1 MRNVTLTPP
10 ITIRPSDAN
19 DALELWRLSQLD
31 SAEPL
36 EGPTLIAEY
45 GGQIVAAVRLD
56 GTRAIAD
63 PFEPTQGIVNLLRT
77 WAGELP

>member
-10 ITIRPSDAN
+10 ITIRPSDAS

-36 EGPTLIAEY
+36 EGPALVAEY
-45 GGQIVAAVRLD
+45 GGQIVAAVTLD

-63 PFEPTQGIVNLLRT
+63 PFEPTLGIVNLIRT
-77 WAGELP
+77 WAGELR